1 MIKNQ
6 ASIIS
11 HNQIENQAMSIT
23 QKEMEELWEYRYNE
37 LMKKSKE
44 ELIEMIIG
52 QKAQVGILIG

>member
-6 ASIIS
+6 ASIIP

-52 QKAQVGILIG
+52 QKEQVGILIG